1 MDEQLLTQQEVMDY
15 LGVSISDARF
25 QRRCTHLINV
35 ADRTLRSS
43 IGNDYPKDDPRVKEV
58 ALAIIEDLYDSH
70 EYTTDKVSGNIKRL
84 IQDFKLQLKL
94 ELAIKKEESSSANEV
109 V

>member
-1 MDEQLLTQQEVMDY
+1 MDELLTQQEVMDY

-43 IGNDYPKDDPRVKEV
+43 IGNDYPKDDPRVKEL

-70 EYTTDKVSGNIKRL
+70 EYTDKVGGNIKRL
-84 IQDFKLQLKL
+84 IQDFTLQLKI
-94 ELAIKKEESSSANEV
+94 ELAIKNEESSSANEEV
-109 V
+109 